1 MGTAPRKTTIGKAN
15 KNDRD
20 QDKAIRNDTRLFPFV
35 TLLIGLLEK
44 NQNCITLK
52 LVN

>member
-44 NQNCITLK
+44 IRI
-52 LVN
+52 VSH